1 MHIMALRNALT
12 LHISARGPVATWR
25 AVTRYK
31 PEGLT
36 VQTYVLLSTIALK
49 LAQSV
54 DANPIM
60 LARVGS
66 TFVNINITPVSQKNP
81 HYIHFFL
88 QLQLCFNTL
97 SPAAI

>member
-1 MHIMALRNALT
+1 MTLMNALT
-12 LHISARGPVATWR
+12 LHIGACGPIATWR

-31 PEGLT
+31 PEGLA
-36 VQTYVLLSTIALK
+36 VHADVLLCTITLK

-66 TFVNINITPVSQKNP
+66 TFVNINITSVPKKNP
-81 HYIHFFL
+81 HYIYFYL
-88 QLQLCFNTL
+88 
-97 SPAAI
+97 